1 MRILLPLVGVAILF
15 RDIHP
20 AIAVVGGLVAVIVFA
35 SARDSSACG
44 RYSLLLFA
52 VGVGVLAVNKVLPF
66 AGAMPSGLL
75 CVALSGIRLNTAEA
89 ALSPPVEVEV
99 ADVAPVAPAPRCRS
113 KCKLKYRRES
123 RPGATRSSACRAK
136 APPAHQGNDR
146 GSLRVAGWLWT
157 SMVRLPHIGCNS
169 PHAYLHA

>member
-1 MRILLPLVGVAILF
+1 MEALMRIFLPLVGVAILF

-20 AIAVVGGLVAVIVFA
+20 AIAVVCGLVAIIVFA

-99 ADVAPVAPAPRCRS
+99 ADVAPVAPAPQVQ
-113 KCKLKYRRES
+113 EQVQ
-123 RPGATRSSACRAK
+123 AQVQTRVQTQ
-136 APPAHQGNDR
+136 APPAPRRAAQKPR
-146 GSLRVAGWLWT
+146 LRTKEMIEAL
-157 SMVRLPHIGCNS
+157 
-169 PHAYLHA
+169 YE